1 MILKS
6 WQPRLEQREIKMVI
20 GGSDRELGKEGGP
33 RGSKYVSEIERV

>member
-6 WQPRLEQREIKMVI
+6 WQPRLEQRGIKMVI
-20 GGSDRELGKEGGP
+20 GGIDRELEKEGP